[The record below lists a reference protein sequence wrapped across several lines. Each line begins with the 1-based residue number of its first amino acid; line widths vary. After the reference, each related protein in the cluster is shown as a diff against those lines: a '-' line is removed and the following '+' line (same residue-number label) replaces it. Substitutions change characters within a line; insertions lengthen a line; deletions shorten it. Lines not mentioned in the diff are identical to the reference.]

1 MATGMTCEPTDT
13 PDDIDVAALRE
24 KYRRER
30 DKRLLQEGSKQ
41 YVEATDEFAEFWET
55 DPHSPPVVRDPASED
70 IDVVVLGGGFAGLI
84 SAARLTEA
92 GVAGVRIIEMGGDF
106 GGVWY
111 WNRYPGIQCD
121 NESYCYVPLLEE
133 LDYIPTKKFADG
145 AEIYQHCR
153 RIGRHFGL
161 YEGALF
167 GTQVRGLRWDDATK
181 RWRIS
186 TNHGDDIRARFIV
199 MASGPWN
206 RPKLPGIPGIKD
218 FTGHSFHSSRWDY
231 AYTGGSSTDP
241 VLHKLNDK
249 RVAII
254 GTGATAIQIVPFLG
268 RYAEHLY
275 VFQRTPSSVDERAN
289 TTTDPE
295 WVKSLKPGWQK
306 ERQANFH
313 AWAWEVFPP
322 DTGEADLVC
331 DFWTEIGRNMA
342 ARLGAINDPNLP
354 VDQLIEIREHEDF
367 RVMERLRRRIDNIV
381 NDKETAEALKPYY
394 RFMCKR
400 PCSNDDY
407 LPTFNLPNVKLVD
420 VSASKGVERLMET
433 GIVANGVEYE
443 VDCIIYASGF
453 EISTEISRRYGIDAI
468 EGRDGVSLYDH
479 WGNGFQTFHGM
490 TSHGFPNQFFT
501 GFTQAGVGA
510 NNTAMYDQQGTHIA
524 YIISEA
530 LARGAVTVEPS
541 HDAQDEWVR
550 IIRETAPPAGD
561 FAVECTPGYYNN
573 EGGGGG
579 EGIRSPLGEPY
590 GPGFYA
596 FDALLQEWRDKG
608 DMEGLVLGNE
618 GTRH

>member
-1 MATGMTCEPTDT
+1 MTCEPTAT
-13 PDDIDVAALRE
+13 PDDLDLDALRE
-24 KYRRER
+24 KYRSER
-30 DKRLLQEGSKQ
+30 DKRLREEGSKQ
-41 YVEATDEFAEFWET
+41 YVEATDDFAQFWEV
-55 DPHSPPVVRDPASED
+55 DPHSPPVLREPLSDNV
-70 IDVVVLGGGFAGLI
+70 DVVVLGGGFAGLI
-84 SAARLTEA
+84 AAARLTEA

-145 AEIYQHCR
+145 AEIQEHCR
-153 RIGRHFGL
+153 RIGKHFGL

-167 GTQVRGLRWDDATK
+167 GTQVRTLRWDDAVN
-181 RWRIS
+181 RWRIG
-186 TNHGDDIRARFIV
+186 TDHGDDIRARFVV

-206 RPKLPGIPGIKD
+206 RPKLPGIPGIND
-218 FTGHSFHSSRWDY
+218 FSGHSFHSSRWDY
-231 AYTGGSSTDP
+231 DYTGGGPMHP
-241 VLHKLNDK
+241 VLDQLHDK

-254 GTGATAIQIVPFLG
+254 GTGATGIQIVPFLG

-275 VFQRTPSSVDERAN
+275 VFQRTPSSVDERGN
-289 TTTDPE
+289 TATDPQ
-295 WVKSLKPGWQK
+295 WVKTLTPGWQK

-313 AWAWEVFPP
+313 NWAWEAFPP
-322 DTGEADLVC
+322 DSGHDLVC

-342 ARLGAINDPNLP
+342 ARLGAIDGPEP
-354 VDQLIEIREHEDF
+354 TIEQLIEIREQEDF
-367 RVMERLRRRIDNIV
+367 KVMERLRRRIDDIV
-381 NDKETAEALKPYY
+381 ADAKTAEALKPYY

-407 LPTFNLPNVKLVD
+407 LPTFNRPNVELVD
-420 VSASKGVERLMET
+420 VSAAKGVERLTAT
-433 GIVANGVEYE
+433 GIVANGVEYP

-479 WGNGFQTFHGM
+479 WGKGFQTFHGM

-524 YIISEA
+524 YVISEA
-530 LARGAVTVEPS
+530 LGRGAVTVEPS
-541 HDAQDEWVR
+541 RAAQDEWVR
-550 IIRETAPPAGD
+550 AIRETTPPAGD
-561 FAVECTPGYYNN
+561 FAEQCTPGYYNN

-596 FDALLQEWRDKG
+596 FDALLRDWREDG
-608 DMEGLVLGNE
+608 GMAGLVLGTE
-618 GTRH
+618 SEQR